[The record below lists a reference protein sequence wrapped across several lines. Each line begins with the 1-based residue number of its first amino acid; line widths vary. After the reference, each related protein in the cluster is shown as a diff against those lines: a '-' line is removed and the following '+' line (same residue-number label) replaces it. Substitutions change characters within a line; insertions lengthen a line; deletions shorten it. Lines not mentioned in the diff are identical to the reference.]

1 MLRQVK
7 IWTSSRNKSLLVEPW
22 TSQMSHP
29 RVLHWLS
36 SRLSWM
42 GMVTTATHLL
52 VLTSTSFMSSKA
64 LKVVGIWQRAESFST
79 FTPSSLDSKL
89 IKWKS
94 YAGTLL
100 RCANSIQRSGRQL
113 ADKHKQN
120 PASCHPVFKGSSR
133 HRWPF
138 TVRFASSP
146 VNTSLISQ

>member
-42 GMVTTATHLL
+42 GLVTTATHLL

-64 LKVVGIWQRAESFST
+64 LKVVGIWQRAGSFST

-89 IKWKS
+89 IKMES
-94 YAGTLL
+94 YQVLSSAVQQHSAVRKT
-100 RCANSIQRSGRQL
+100 ASWQAQR
-113 ADKHKQN
+113 N
-120 PASCHPVFKGSSR
+120 PASCHPPRFQRELASQIALRPSR
-133 HRWPF
+133 FRLF
-138 TVRFASSP
+138 
-146 VNTSLISQ
+146 SL